1 MIHYSSLYIS
11 IRFAESRPVF
21 AYAGDV
27 IMKKTTRTLKG
38 FTLIELG
45 VAICIVSILT
55 SVIVPNL
62 NEHIIDANKASDIS
76 NAKLIYE
83 DTMIVLGT
91 NQDAA
96 ISFYNQDCSVSPQI
110 KEPEYE
116 WVTLP
121 DGTKVRRFKGMK
133 KYNATSG
140 PMPVARMVGVTR
152 STFTTYTTAQKLY
165 NSGTNNK
172 NNQDWQTKDYYDG
185 MWEDTGV
192 GDYGK
197 KPVRN
202 RAENSDLSKKENG
215 TRKEN
220 GKTVTTYGRTD
231 SGHSVFIK
239 ALSEKE
245 NIPLYGDQYEPGTID
260 PNTGKGKPVS
270 KDKPYY
276 PMRYTTH
283 PRESVE
289 ERKYCYKW
297 IIDYDRDTMQV
308 GVKAGWQHMDQ
319 NGIAM
324 NCYHLYPDTCVEYR
338 DEQFYEVK

>member
-1 MIHYSSLYIS
+1 LPK
-11 IRFAESRPVF
+11 SRPVF

-55 SVIVPNL
+55 TIIVPNL
-62 NEHIIDANKASDIS
+62 NENIIDANKASDLS

-83 DTMIVLGT
+83 DTMVVLGT

-96 ISFYNQDCSVSPQI
+96 LSFYNQDCSVQPQV

-133 KYNATSG
+133 KYSVDKG
-140 PMPVARMVGVTR
+140 PMPVARMVGVSR
-152 STFTTYTTAQKLY
+152 SAFVTYTTAQKLY

-192 GDYGK
+192 GDFSK

-202 RAENSDLSKKENG
+202 RAEKSDLSMLNDG
-215 TRKEN
+215 S
-220 GKTVTTYGRTD
+220 GKTGRKN

-245 NIPLYGDQYEPGTID
+245 GIPLYGDPGTTND
-260 PNTGKGKPVS
+260 R
-270 KDKPYY
+270 PYY

-283 PRESVE
+283 PREAVQD
-289 ERKYCYKW
+289 RKYCYKW

-319 NGIAM
+319 NEVTGGTAM
-324 NCYHLYPDTCVEYR
+324 NCYHLYPDTCIEYR
-338 DEQFYEVK
+338 DEQFYEVR